1 MGGRRFAVGGRR
13 STVRGRQSAVGSGQ
27 SAVGS
32 RQSAVGSRQSA
43 VGSRQSAVDGNATR
57 RVTGFGLQIKGGRA
71 KWEKAFRTRFLRF
84 AICDLRFAICDLRFA
99 ICDLRVCGSAG
110 LRDAS
115 LHGYAITTRSRHDRE
130 VSTRQSHEPR
140 PWERRER
147 DSPPLAPGH
156 LAVSPSRR
164 LAVSPSRRLAV
175 SHLASRISHLASRIS
190 PSRISS
196 SRRRRLASPSNGN
209 APRQHRY
216 PSLSRFRN
224 AAVTRCRTCA

>member
-13 STVRGRQSAVGSGQ
+13 STVRGRQSAVGSG
-27 SAVGS
+27 
-32 RQSAVGSRQSA
+32 QSAVGSRQSA

-99 ICDLRVCGSAG
+99 ICDLRFAICGSAGLRVCGSAG

-164 LAVSPSRRLAV
+164 LAVS
-175 SHLASRISHLASRIS
+175 HLASRIS

>member
-13 STVRGRQSAVGSGQ
+13 STVRGRQ

-99 ICDLRVCGSAG
+99 ICGSAG
-110 LRDAS
+110 LRVC
-115 LHGYAITTRSRHDRE
+115 GTQVCTG
-130 VSTRQSHEPR
+130 TQS
-140 PWERRER
+140 RREAGMTAR
-147 DSPPLAPGH
+147 YRPGNRTNLGPGNAENATALH
-156 LAVSPSRR
+156 SRP
-164 LAVSPSRRLAV
+164 AISPSRRLAV

>member
-13 STVRGRQSAVGSGQ
+13 STVRGRQ

-99 ICDLRVCGSAG
+99 ICGSAG
-110 LRDAS
+110 LRVC
-115 LHGYAITTRSRHDRE
+115 GTQVCTG
-130 VSTRQSHEPR
+130 TQS
-140 PWERRER
+140 RREAGMTAR
-147 DSPPLAPGH
+147 YRPGNRTNLGPGNAENATALH
-156 LAVSPSRR
+156 SRPAISPSRR
-164 LAVSPSRRLAV
+164 LAVSHLASRISHLASRI

>member
-1 MGGRRFAVGGRR
+1 MGESVPNPIFAIC
-13 STVRGRQSAVGSGQ
+13 
-27 SAVGS
+27 
-32 RQSAVGSRQSA
+32 
-43 VGSRQSAVDGNATR
+43 D
-57 RVTGFGLQIKGGRA
+57 
-71 KWEKAFRTRFLRF
+71 LRF

-99 ICDLRVCGSAG
+99 ICDLRFAICDLRVCGSAGLRVCGSAG

-164 LAVSPSRRLAV
+164 LAVSHLASRISHLASRI

>member
-1 MGGRRFAVGGRR
+1 M
-13 STVRGRQSAVGSGQ
+13 
-27 SAVGS
+27 
-32 RQSAVGSRQSA
+32 
-43 VGSRQSAVDGNATR
+43 
-57 RVTGFGLQIKGGRA
+57 
-71 KWEKAFRTRFLRF
+71 RF
-84 AICDLRFAICDLRFA
+84 AICGSAGLRVCGSAG
-99 ICDLRVCGSAG
+99 LRVCGSAG

-164 LAVSPSRRLAV
+164 LAVSPSR
-175 SHLASRISHLASRIS
+175 ISHLASRIS

>member
-13 STVRGRQSAVGSGQ
+13 STVRGRQ

-84 AICDLRFAICDLRFA
+84 AICDLRFAIC
-99 ICDLRVCGSAG
+99 GSAG

-164 LAVSPSRRLAV
+164 LAVSHLASRI

>member
-13 STVRGRQSAVGSGQ
+13 STVRG
-27 SAVGS
+27 

-164 LAVSPSRRLAV
+164 LASRISHLASRI

>member
-13 STVRGRQSAVGSGQ
+13 STVRGRQSAVGSG
-27 SAVGS
+27 
-32 RQSAVGSRQSA
+32 QSAVGSRQSA

-99 ICDLRVCGSAG
+99 ICGSAGLRVCGSAG

-164 LAVSPSRRLAV
+164 LAVSPSRI

>member
-13 STVRGRQSAVGSGQ
+13 STVRGRQ

-99 ICDLRVCGSAG
+99 ICDLRFAGLRVCGSAG

-156 LAVSPSRR
+156 LAVSPSRI
-164 LAVSPSRRLAV
+164 

>member
-13 STVRGRQSAVGSGQ
+13 STVRGRQ

-99 ICDLRVCGSAG
+99 ICDLRFAICDLRVCGSAG
-110 LRDAS
+110 LRGAS
-115 LHGYAITTRSRHDRE
+115 LHGYAITTRSRHDHE
-130 VSTRQSHEPR
+130 VSARQSHEPR

-147 DSPPLAPGH
+147 DSPPLAPG
-156 LAVSPSRR
+156 R